1 MIRLDLI
8 LAIIEIVL
16 AVALFFLADYFE
28 RAKNTKWRLAYL
40 VPLFAAALLCG
51 AAGFDICML
60 GVYLGG
66 VIMLIGF
73 FRESVKLRKLS
84 CIVAAVSVVISVP
97 VCNLSKT
104 YRAVD
109 YVQDFKEGFSTM
121 KEHYVLA
128 EHKNI
133 DWDALYDEY
142 LPLFREANNEQ
153 DEVANYIAWMR
164 FTAEFHDGHIG
175 YSPSDNEAYEKA
187 CEQLLGNDYGLSL
200 VTLADGRTV
209 AVNVEPDSA
218 VTAAGITDGTVITA
232 WDGMSIDE
240 AAESA
245 PAYDLAIPMAV
256 YENLLF
262 YKPLYAA
269 GVGGD
274 TVTVSYIA
282 EDGTEKQ
289 ATLES
294 IGSYSERMEDTISDL
309 NHGVDVGNLKW
320 AEVSDDAVCLRIK
333 AMMSTTKE
341 ETDGAY
347 DPMKNGIRSTLS
359 EYEAAGYDKLVID
372 LRENGGGSGL
382 MVKAIAELFS
392 PVGEH
397 YYCTDALWDE
407 ENGCY
412 ATDSDGNYIKGKD
425 NYYTGE
431 DIWSGKQ
438 IVLLVNAY
446 SASAADH
453 LSTVLGK
460 FDNITVMG
468 FTPSNGSAQGVNG
481 IYLEAGMLQFSS
493 ALLLDENGD
502 ILIDSAA
509 DRISRNPLEITIP
522 FDEAAMTAIFL
533 NDEDYVLK
541 LALQQLGMRN
551 EE

>member
-16 AVALFFLADYFE
+16 AVALFFLADYFA
-28 RAKNTKWRLAYL
+28 RVKNTKWRITYL
-40 VPLFAAALLCG
+40 VPLFAAALMCG

-60 GVYLGG
+60 GVYLGSA
-66 VIMLIGF
+66 VMLVGF

-84 CIVAAVSVVISVP
+84 CIIAAVAIVISVP

-109 YVQDFKEGFSTM
+109 YVEDFKEGFDLM
-121 KEHYVLA
+121 KERYVLA

-142 LPLFREANNEQ
+142 LPLFREANKEQ
-153 DEVANYIAWMR
+153 DDVANYIAWMR

-175 YSPSDNEAYEKA
+175 YSPAENETYKKA
-187 CEQLLGNDYGLSL
+187 VEQLMGNDYGLSL

-218 VTAAGITDGTVITA
+218 LTEAGITDGTVITA
-232 WDGMSIDE
+232 WDGMTIDE
-240 AAESA
+240 AAESSL
-245 PAYDLAIPMAV
+245 AYEIAIPMAV
-256 YENLLF
+256 QENQLF
-262 YKPLYAA
+262 YKAIYAA

-289 ATLES
+289 ITLETL
-294 IGSYSERMEDTISDL
+294 GSYQQRAEDTVSDL
-309 NHGVDVGNLKW
+309 NRGVDVGNLQW
-320 AEVSDDAVCLRIK
+320 AEVSSDAVCLRIK
-333 AMMSTTKE
+333 SMMSTTKE
-341 ETDGAY
+341 EADGAY
-347 DPMKNGIRSTLS
+347 DPMKNRIRSKLA

-382 MVKAIAELFS
+382 MVKSIAELFS

-407 ENGCY
+407 TNGCY
-412 ATDSDGNYIKGKD
+412 ATDENGSYIKGKD

-431 DIWSGKQ
+431 DIWGGKQ

-468 FTPSNGSAQGVNG
+468 FTPSNGSAQGING
-481 IYLEAGMLQFSS
+481 IYLEAGTLQFSS

-502 ILIDSAA
+502 PLIDAAA
-509 DRISRNPLEITIP
+509 DRVSRNPLEIVVP
-522 FDEAAMTAIFL
+522 FDEAAMTAIFV
-533 NDEDYVLK
+533 NDEDYVLNEALK
-541 LALQQLGMRN
+541 LMAD
-551 EE
+551 

>member
-1 MIRLDLI
+1 MIKLDLT

-16 AVALFFLADYFE
+16 AVALYFLAGYFE
-28 RAKNTKWRLAYL
+28 KAKSTKWRLAYL
-40 VPLFAAALLCG
+40 VPLFAAALMCG
-51 AAGFDICML
+51 AAGFDSCML
-60 GVYLGG
+60 GVYLGAA
-66 VIMLIGF
+66 VMLIGF
-73 FRESVKLRKLS
+73 FRESEKLRKLS
-84 CIVAAVSVVISVP
+84 CIVGAAAIVISVP

-109 YVQDFKEGFSTM
+109 YVQDFRDGFDTM
-121 KEHYVLA
+121 KQHYILA
-128 EHKNI
+128 EHKDI

-142 LPLFREANNEQ
+142 LPLFREVNKEQ
-153 DEVANYIAWMR
+153 DEVANYIAWTR
-164 FTAEFHDGHIG
+164 FVAEFHDGHIG
-175 YSPSDNEAYEKA
+175 YSPESIAIYDKA
-187 CEQLLGNDYGLSL
+187 VDELLGNDYGLSL
-200 VTLADGRTV
+200 VTLTDGRTV

-218 VTAAGITDGTVITA
+218 LTEAGIADGTVITA
-232 WDGMSIDE
+232 WDGMTIDE
-240 AAESA
+240 AAEFS
-245 PAYDLAIPMAV
+245 PAYDILIPMAV
-256 YENLLF
+256 YENTLF
-262 YKPLYAA
+262 YKALYAA

-289 ATLES
+289 ATLEKL
-294 IGSYSERMEDTISDL
+294 GSYTQRCEDTIADL
-309 NHGVDVGNLKW
+309 NRGVDTGNLQW
-320 AEVSDDAVCLRIK
+320 AEVSSDAVCLRIK
-333 AMMSTTKE
+333 SMMSTTKE
-341 ETDGAY
+341 EADGAY
-347 DPMKNGIRSTLS
+347 SPMQNTIRSKLK

-382 MVKAIAELFS
+382 MVKAIAELFA

-412 ATDSDGNYIKGKD
+412 ATDSEGRYIKGKD

-453 LSTVLGK
+453 LSTVLGS

-481 IYLEAGMLQFSS
+481 IYLEAGTLQFSS

-502 ILIDSAA
+502 IFIDAAA
-509 DRISRNPLEITIP
+509 DRVSRNPLEIAIP
-522 FDEAAMTAIFL
+522 FDEEAMTAIFL
-533 NDEDYVLK
+533 NDEDYVLNY
-541 LALQQLGMRN
+541 ALNYMAD
-551 EE
+551 

>member
-28 RAKNTKWRLAYL
+28 KMKNTKWRIAYL
-40 VPLFAAALLCG
+40 VPLFAAALMCG

-66 VIMLIGF
+66 VILLIGF
-73 FRESVKLRKLS
+73 FRESVRLRK
-84 CIVAAVSVVISVP
+84 IVSILAAVSVVISVP
-97 VCNLSKT
+97 VCNLSKA
-104 YRAVD
+104 YRSVD
-109 YVQDFKEGFSTM
+109 YVEDFKEGFELM
-121 KEHYVLA
+121 KERYVLS
-128 EHKNI
+128 EHKDI

-153 DEVANYIAWMR
+153 DDVANYIAWMS

-175 YSPSDNEAYEKA
+175 YSPSDKETYEKA
-187 CEQLLGNDYGLSL
+187 VEQLLGNDYGLSL
-200 VTLADGRTV
+200 VTLTDGRTV

-240 AAESA
+240 AADSSV
-245 PAYDLAIPMAV
+245 AYEIAIPMAV
-256 YENLLF
+256 QENQQF
-262 YKPLYAA
+262 YKAIYAA

-274 TVTVSYIA
+274 TVTVSFIA
-282 EDGTEKQ
+282 EDGSEKQ
-289 ATLES
+289 AVLDS
-294 IGSYSERMEDTISDL
+294 LGSYYERFEETVSDI
-309 NHGVDVGNLKW
+309 NRGVDAGNLRW
-320 AEVSDDAVCLRIK
+320 AEVSSDAVCLRIK

-341 ETDGAY
+341 EAEGAY
-347 DPMKNGIRSTLS
+347 DPMKNGIRAKIE

-392 PVGEH
+392 PAGEH

-407 ENGCY
+407 KNGCY
-412 ATDSDGNYIKGKD
+412 ATDENGSYIKGKD

-431 DIWSGKQ
+431 DIWDGRQ

-481 IYLEAGMLQFSS
+481 VHLNAGTLQFSS
-493 ALLLDENGD
+493 ALLLNENGD
-502 ILIDSAA
+502 IFIDAAA
-509 DRISRNPLEITIP
+509 DRISRNPLELTIP
-522 FDEAAMTAIFL
+522 FDEAAMTAIFI
-533 NDEDYVLK
+533 NDEDYVLNV
-541 LALQQLGMRN
+541 ALQELRVRS
-551 EE
+551 